1 MRRKHSNTQLA
12 ITQNHLATLGSFWG
26 KVIQSKH
33 EVQVIFQVDIG
44 NLVAVYIHKEG
55 VQRWLCR
62 CTLYKRGSR
71 EIHLQKT

>member
-1 MRRKHSNTQLA
+1 MKRKHSNTQLA
-12 ITQNHLATLGSFWG
+12 VTQNHLATLGSFWG

-44 NLVAVYIHKEG
+44 NLAAVYIHKEG
-55 VQRWLCR
+55 VQRWLCH